1 MSLKGQLYSLPG
13 VQNYDVLLKQL
24 ISPSSLCSW
33 LGTLENND
41 RDGESILFSG
51 FFYFEDGGIYTVD
64 L

>member
-13 VQNYDVLLKQL
+13 VRNYDVLLKL
-24 ISPSSLCSW
+24 ISSLCPW

-41 RDGESILFSG
+41 RDGDSMLFSG
-51 FFYFEDGGIYTVD
+51 FFYFEDGGMYTVD